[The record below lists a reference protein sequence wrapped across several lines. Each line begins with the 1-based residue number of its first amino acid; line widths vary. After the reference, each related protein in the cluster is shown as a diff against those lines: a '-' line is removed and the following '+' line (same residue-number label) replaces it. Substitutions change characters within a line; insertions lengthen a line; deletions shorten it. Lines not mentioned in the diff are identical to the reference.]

1 MILFLFPICT
11 EKLVKSWAFSCWP
24 RCNSPALT
32 PFLCGSSLL
41 DQFFLK
47 HTRNNLTPPFPLSKT
62 LWFIHKVSSTGVC
75 GCVCGGWTAPST
87 DRICHS
93 NQQAEANTTYICLV
107 SSCYCWKCWSV
118 KRRDVGERVTSH
130 WPRSPVSCSRDQML
144 WMRPACSGWML
155 LFPHM
160 HWCFCIRESYTRP
173 VRTQMII

>member
-1 MILFLFPICT
+1 MWKVEHSP
-11 EKLVKSWAFSCWP
+11 ADP

-41 DQFFLK
+41 DQFFLE

-93 NQQAEANTTYICLV
+93 NQQAEAKYHLHMFGVI
-107 SSCYCWKCWSV
+107 
-118 KRRDVGERVTSH
+118 
-130 WPRSPVSCSRDQML
+130 
-144 WMRPACSGWML
+144 ML
-155 LFPHM
+155 LLKVLISQTERRGWTGYLTLAAQSRLLQSWPDALDASGVFGVDVTVSTHALVFL
-160 HWCFCIRESYTRP
+160 HQGVVHQTCKDTNEYLKRAAH
-173 VRTQMII
+173 